1 MDLRLLKNV
10 AKLVWQ
16 SLRVIGI
23 LVVFLFCLDL
33 VTSLIFNGKQGTNE
47 DLADRMIEPYM
58 LNALPPSAYQETLK
72 QPEIN
77 TLSKYETDW
86 VFTYKVNGTHFRVG
100 NKLVEPVVLNC
111 LASKEIK
118 PYTVNRSYMVLLI
131 LDDWGLYSA
140 SQNRAYVALEPLFIR
155 CFDREF
161 KAMPIQEKHLALL
174 MDAVNRPG
182 VKENPVMQAQIRGI
196 KEDGIINYL
205 EFISTYDLAQR
216 IGVEAGYKTIYN
228 KI

>member
-23 LVVFLFCLDL
+23 LVIFLFCLDL

-58 LNALPPSAYQETLK
+58 LNVLPPSGYHKAQK

-77 TLSKYETDW
+77 TLSKYESNW
-86 VFTYKVNGTHFRVG
+86 VFAYDVKGTHFRVG
-100 NKLVEPVVLNC
+100 KDLIDPIVKKC
-111 LASKEIK
+111 LSSKEIK
-118 PYTVNRSYMVLLI
+118 PYTVNQSYMALLI
-131 LDDWGLYSA
+131 LGDWGLYSVSRNQSYA
-140 SQNRAYVALEPLFIR
+140 ALEPLFIR
-155 CFDREF
+155 CLDRQF
-161 KAMPIQEKHLALL
+161 KAMPVEEKHLALL

-182 VKENPVMQAQIRGI
+182 VKENPVMQVQIRGI

-216 IGVEAGYKTIYN
+216 IGLEAGYKTIYI